1 MLELCNITK
10 SYNSHKVLDNISIN
24 FRKKEFVSIIG
35 PSGSGKTTLL
45 NIIGGLD
52 KQDKGD
58 FFINGKSTK
67 KYKDKDYDKYR
78 NKKVSFVFQNYNLIN
93 HLNILQN
100 IELSLTIKGINKKE
114 RKRLSLEALDKV
126 GLKDLYNK
134 KPYEL
139 SGGEQERVAIARAIV
154 NDSDIIL
161 ADEPTG
167 ALDPDNSL
175 NIIKYFKELSKYKL
189 VIMVT
194 HNTDMAYKYS
204 DRIIELKNGSIISDT
219 DPYEEELIYEE
230 KEIKTKKKNLKL
242 KTCLFISI
250 KNLLT
255 KKYRTLLIIF
265 ANSIGILGILLIL
278 SISNGINSL
287 INDIDNDL
295 ILSYPIMINKDYL
308 DTKNTCNNDIC
319 IRENNIKNIN
329 LYNTKLLLESK
340 INNYI
345 NDIKYDYNI
354 NFNIYDN
361 TNKINNDHLF
371 NLINNLDNKYDIIY
385 GKYPKNYDE
394 LVLIIN
400 DDNSIDSTIKND
412 LFLPDLNYDS
422 IINKEYKLVFNKDL
436 FIEKDNIY
444 KENNDINILLNKGIN
459 LKIVGIIKPKNDN
472 SIISINSLGYTNKL
486 IDYIIDI
493 NNNSKIVRDQLE
505 DTEYDIF
512 NNKEFN
518 LNDNLNRIGYINLKE
533 INNIKIYPNNKE
545 NKDKIIKILDDNNIK
560 YEDNIGLIMNT
571 IFIFEKVLK
580 ISLIGFISISLIVSN
595 IMMSILV
602 YINTKE
608 RKREIGIL
616 RSIGSSKKDIKRIF
630 NSETFIIGLLSGL
643 FSIIIN
649 YILINNINNLI
660 NKKFNIIFNSN
671 ISFNIVITMIIIS
684 IILTIISGLI
694 PSKIASKNK
703 IVNSLKN
710 DL

>member
-126 GLKDLYNK
+126 GLKDYYYK

-329 LYNTKLLLESK
+329 LYDTKLLLESK

-354 NFNIYDN
+354 DLNIYDN

-385 GKYPKNYDE
+385 GKYPINYDE

-400 DDNSIDSTIKND
+400 DDNSIDSAIKND
-412 LFLPDLNYDS
+412 LFLQNLNYDS

-472 SIISINSLGYTNKL
+472 SIISNNSLGYTNKL
-486 IDYIIDI
+486 IDFIIDI

-518 LNDNLNRIGYINLKE
+518 LNDNLDRIGYINLKE

-545 NKDKIIKILDDNNIK
+545 NKDKIIKILDNNNIN
-560 YEDNIGLIMNT
+560 YEDNIGLIMNA

-643 FSIIIN
+643 FSILIN

-684 IILTIISGLI
+684 IILTVISGLI